1 MTIFLTGETNINA
14 FADQTKKEPLHVNTL
29 FSLTEYTGNWIAWT
43 ALADDPSKEQ
53 LKKNAKVQFK
63 DAP

>member
-29 FSLTEYTGNWIAWT
+29 FSLTEYNGYWIAWT